1 MPVITNIADLQKLAR
16 RRVPRMFY
24 QYADSGSWTEQTYR
38 ANEQDFARIRLN
50 QKVAVNLETRSLAST
65 MLGAPVSMPLAFSP
79 VGMCGMQCADGEIKA
94 ARAANAF
101 GVPFSLS
108 TMSICS
114 IEDLAT
120 ETGKPFWFQLYVMRD
135 QEFSDRLIER
145 ARAAKCSALIVTL
158 DLQLL
163 AQRHND
169 LKNDLTAPPRL
180 TVKNLINL
188 STKWRWGMGMLGTR
202 RHTFGNIV
210 GHAKG
215 VTNMNSLMEW
225 TSDQFDLALDW
236 EKVKAIKKKWGGKMI
251 LKGILNV
258 EDARKAVETGADAI
272 IVSNHGGR
280 QLDGAVS
287 SI

>member
-1 MPVITNIADLQKLAR
+1 
-16 RRVPRMFY
+16 
-24 QYADSGSWTEQTYR
+24 
-38 ANEQDFARIRLN
+38 
-50 QKVAVNLETRSLAST
+50 
-65 MLGAPVSMPLAFSP
+65 
-79 VGMCGMQCADGEIKA
+79 
-94 ARAANAF
+94 
-101 GVPFSLS
+101 
-108 TMSICS
+108 
-114 IEDLAT
+114 
-120 ETGKPFWFQLYVMRD
+120 
-135 QEFSDRLIER
+135 
-145 ARAAKCSALIVTL
+145 
-158 DLQLL
+158 
-163 AQRHND
+163 
-169 LKNDLTAPPRL
+169 
-180 TVKNLINL
+180 
-188 STKWRWGMGMLGTR
+188 MLGTR

-287 SI
+287 SIEMLPQIVDAVGDKIEVLFDGGIRSGQSVLKAVALGAEGQRGVEKMLAFMHKEMDVTMALMGHNDIQNVGRDDLIDPAKVLNPWMGPAA